1 RQWWRRFVL
10 HDGQGSIGR
19 EQRQRR
25 HHHRDAGRWPGQFR
39 DYERGA
45 QPHLCDSGGQVV
57 HHRADLVVSVPGRE
71 WQLSDHVLR
80 CDVVDSRRLQDWYH
94 VVGERRPCHG
104 TKFGTVP
111 CCLTRARS
119 LRRARSSS
127 CPAISAKTRLC
138 AAWSKKWMRL
148 ARPSCWWMPKPT
160 NGIWNDSA
168 RTNASP

>member
-94 VVGERRPCHG
+94 VVRGEKAMPRYKVRDGSVLPHEG
-104 TKFGTVP
+104 TLFEAGAIVELP
-111 CCLTRARS
+111 RHIGEDSIVRS
-119 LRRARSSS
+119 LVQEVDETGAPVVLVDAEADERYLERF
-127 CPAISAKTRLC
+127 
-138 AAWSKKWMRL
+138 
-148 ARPSCWWMPKPT
+148 RPHERIT
-160 NGIWNDSA
+160 
-168 RTNASP
+168 